1 LVPVARIGDDR
12 HMADARNEASDAA
25 ADADDRYRLERGSR
39 ARDHLANERTYLAW
53 VRTSANVMI
62 VGLAIAKF
70 IEAGAVRA
78 VVAGLALVALGG
90 AGMVQGMVRYRRT
103 NREIE
108 DGRFVT
114 GSDAARPLWAGGVL
128 LVVLVA
134 ATLLVVL

>member
-12 HMADARNEASDAA
+12 HMADA
-25 ADADDRYRLERGSR
+25 DDRLEHGSR

-70 IEAGAVRA
+70 IEAGEKRA
-78 VVAGLALVALGG
+78 VIAGLALVALGG
-90 AGMVQGMVRYRRT
+90 AGMVMGMVRYRRT
-103 NREIE
+103 GEEIE

-114 GSDAARPLWAGGVL
+114 GARTAQPLWAGVVL
-128 LVVLVA
+128 LVVLVI

>member
-1 LVPVARIGDDR
+1 
-12 HMADARNEASDAA
+12 MAGADDAA
-25 ADADDRYRLERGSR
+25 ADRLERGSR

-70 IEAGAVRA
+70 IEGGAIRSLI
-78 VVAGLALVALGG
+78 AGLALVALGG
-90 AGMVQGMVRYRRT
+90 AGMLVGMVRYRRT
-103 NREIE
+103 SHEIE
-108 DGRFVT
+108 EGVFVT
-114 GSDAARPLWAGGVL
+114 GARAAQPLWAGGVL